1 MRINKQWKNKNEFI
15 WKLLDNYSLRRI
27 IPFRKLLLD
36 TLNTR
41 EKYIY
46 RILYNFTF
54 KFYSLYFQAYI
65 KKVYS
70 QKLFL
75 ISLKCIHALSHAILF
90 RLTRKRNWQ
99 SATRCKLV
107 KFRIWNVFHVRRI
120 HNTFDIKRLHS
131 FSLLLL
137 SLRLSVKRI
146 LLLPLFSPPPPVWK
160 LPDERK
166 TRFASYINRQPGEIK
181 LDRPRLIGL
190 RFRLSRE
197 IQS

>member
-1 MRINKQWKNKNEFI
+1 MRIDKQWKNKNEFI

-46 RILYNFTF
+46 RTLYNFTF

-120 HNTFDIKRLHS
+120 QNTFDIKRLHS

-146 LLLPLFSPPPPVWK
+146 LLLPLFSPPPLFESCRMKGKQDSRVISTGSQVK
-160 LPDERK
+160 LNWTGRD
-166 TRFASYINRQPGEIK
+166 
-181 LDRPRLIGL
+181 
-190 RFRLSRE
+190 
-197 IQS
+197 